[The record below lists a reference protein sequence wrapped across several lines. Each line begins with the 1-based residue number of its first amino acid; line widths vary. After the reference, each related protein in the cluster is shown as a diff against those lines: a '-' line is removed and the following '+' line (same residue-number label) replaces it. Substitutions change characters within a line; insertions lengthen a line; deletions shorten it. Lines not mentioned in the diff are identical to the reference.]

1 MSRPLVVTLI
11 LLIARAAAGEELS
24 AEAAV
29 SFALDRNSELA
40 ALASEVKAADARVGG
55 AKLLFQL
62 NPELTAAAGP
72 RRTGSEESTDLEL
85 EVTQRLEL
93 FGQRGARIEAA
104 VAEREAAAAR
114 LAARRVEVC
123 AAVRGAHARA
133 LAAERLLAVA
143 RDDLTVT
150 RDAVRAAERRA
161 ELGGAS
167 RLEVNAARGEV
178 GRAAR
183 AVSVATVELASARS
197 ELRLL
202 LAMDPAAE
210 LTLGGALP
218 EVTQLH
224 LQPVDALAGEAR
236 QGRADVVAARRA
248 VASAEA
254 ERRLSGREALPS
266 PVVGARYAREERAD
280 ILLGTLSLDLPLFN
294 RNQAGRGV
302 ASARADQAAAE
313 LAGVIRR
320 ADQDVRLAAERLAA
334 AMEAAH
340 AFEGEVVAGAEE
352 NLTLSTRAYEAG
364 KIGLAELLLM
374 RRSAM
379 EARRE
384 HVEALSELA
393 EAEAELA
400 RAVGSEKLLTR
411 VQP

>member
-1 MSRPLVVTLI
+1 MNRLFVMSLI
-11 LLIARAAAGEELS
+11 VMTARAAAAEELT

-29 SFALDRNSELA
+29 AFALDRNPELA
-40 ALASEVKAADARVGG
+40 ALASEVRAADARVGG
-55 AKLLFQL
+55 AKLLFQS

-72 RRTGSEESTDLEL
+72 RRTGSERSTDLEL

-93 FGQRGARIEAA
+93 FGQRGAHIEAA

-114 LAARRVEVC
+114 LGARRVEVC
-123 AAVRGAHARA
+123 ATVRGAHARA
-133 LAAERLLAVA
+133 LAAQRLLAVA

-161 ELGGAS
+161 ELGSAS

-202 LAMDPAAE
+202 LALDPAAE
-210 LTLGGALP
+210 LTLGGGLP
-218 EVTQLH
+218 EATQLH

-236 QGRADVVAARRA
+236 QNRADVVAARRA
-248 VASAEA
+248 VAAAEA
-254 ERRLSGREALPS
+254 ERRLSGREAVPS
-266 PVVGARYAREERAD
+266 PVLGARFAREERAD
-280 ILLGTLSLDLPLFN
+280 ILLGTLSFDLPIFN
-294 RNQAGRGV
+294 RNQAARGV
-302 ASARADQAAAE
+302 ASARANQAATE
-313 LAGVIRR
+313 LAAAMRR

-340 AFEGEVVAGAEE
+340 AFEGEVVVGAEE

-384 HVEALSELA
+384 HIEALTDLA

-411 VQP
+411 LLP